1 MKSWIYAILFCFSAQ
16 FLTAQVKFQTK
27 VSQKEVQ
34 IGQRFRVEFV
44 LNQKGSGFKPPSFE
58 GFQVLG
64 RPEYNV
70 RTSLSNTGRSIEL
83 SYSYILSAKELGE
96 FKIEPAT
103 IKVKGEVYRTEPVII
118 KVLKQRSKAQSRNQ
132 ELVFLEATVSKRK
145 VYQGEPI
152 YGKYRLYY
160 RTTYN
165 GLSIVKQ
172 PDFQGFFYS
181 KPQENSLKIGREVL
195 DGQEYAYRGLDELVI
210 IPSKAGTFK
219 PGELEIST
227 SVLYRTGGRNVFGQ
241 PNTALRELKTSVDF
255 PSINV
260 KPLPSKG
267 RPQNFSGAVGN
278 FKMDVDLSATEVNID
293 GSISLKIRIEGNG
306 NIELCDLPKI
316 EFPSAFE
323 VFDPEIKERSAVG
336 PYGMRGYKEIE
347 YLLVPR
353 YSGTYKLEPIQFSYF
368 DPKKEKYFR
377 LESEA
382 YEININ
388 GGPQQA
394 KAGNSKTP
402 AGEVSEAVDF
412 INKDILFI
420 KTTNSTW
427 KKQGHQFLASSAFW
441 LILAALVLIALG
453 LIAWWLRNRTELKNR
468 DSLRVQRAGKLAQKK
483 LRKAQKA
490 LKDGDA
496 EAFYQELETALYG
509 FFSDKWNVGTS
520 AINKDYLQEQL
531 KRSGAEEPQIKSIL
545 QLLEKSEMARYT
557 GLKIDAA
564 QQDFE
569 LATRLLT
576 EIDKHL

>member
-1 MKSWIYAILFCFSAQ
+1 MKSWIYTILFCFSAQ
-16 FLTAQVKFQTK
+16 FLSAQVKFQTK
-27 VSQKEVQ
+27 VSQKELQ
-34 IGQRFRVEFV
+34 LGQRFRVEFV
-44 LNQKGSGFKPPSFE
+44 LNQEGSSFKPPSFD
-58 GFQVLG
+58 GFQVLRG
-64 RPEYNV
+64 PEYGV
-70 RTSLSNTGRSIEL
+70 STSLSSAGRSFEL
-83 SYSYILSAKELGE
+83 SYSYILKAKQLGE
-96 FKIEPAT
+96 LRIEPAT

-118 KVLKQRSKAQSRNQ
+118 NVLKQRSKAQSRNQ
-132 ELVFLEATVSKRK
+132 ELVFLEATVSKRN

-160 RTTYN
+160 RTRYS
-165 GLSIVKQ
+165 GLSINKE
-172 PDFQGFFYS
+172 PDFQGFYYS
-181 KPQENSLKIGREVL
+181 KPKENSLKIGREVL
-195 DGQEYAYRGLDELVI
+195 DGQEYAYRGLDEMVI
-210 IPSKAGTFK
+210 IPSKPGTFK

-278 FKMDVDLSATEVNID
+278 FKMEVDLSATEVNID

-353 YSGTYKLEPIQFSYF
+353 YSGTYKLDPIQFSYF
-368 DPKKEKYFR
+368 DPNKEKYFR
-377 LESEA
+377 LEGEA
-382 YEININ
+382 YEITIK
-388 GGPQQA
+388 GGPEQA
-394 KAGNSKTP
+394 NAGSTNAP

-420 KTTNSTW
+420 KTSNSSW
-427 KKQGHQFLASSAFW
+427 KKQGQQFLASSRFW
-441 LILAALVLIALG
+441 LFLVALIIIAGG
-453 LIAWWLRNRTELKNR
+453 LIAWWFRIRKELKNR

-490 LKDGDA
+490 LKEGDA

-520 AINKDYLQEQL
+520 AINKEYLQEQL
-531 KRSGAEEPQIKSIL
+531 MRSGAEEQQIKAIL

-564 QQDFE
+564 TQDFE